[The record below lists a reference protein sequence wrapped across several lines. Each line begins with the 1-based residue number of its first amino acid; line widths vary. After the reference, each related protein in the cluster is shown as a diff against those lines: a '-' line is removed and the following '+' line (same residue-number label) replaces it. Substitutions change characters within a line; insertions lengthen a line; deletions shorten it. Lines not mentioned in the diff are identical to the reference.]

1 MGAIGITITLVSF
14 AGALVAISGSI
25 AYVTNKVTKIEAD
38 TLKCL
43 REIQDLHRE
52 MYHWFDTVGGE
63 TRHTRKITHKK
74 NYRRN

>member
-1 MGAIGITITLVSF
+1 MGTIGITITLVSF

-25 AYVTNKVTKIEAD
+25 AYVTNKVNKIEVD

-52 MYHWFDTVGGE
+52 MYHRFDVVSGE
-63 TRHTRKITHKK
+63 TRHTRKVVEEIDK
-74 NYRRN
+74 RV

>member
-1 MGAIGITITLVSF
+1 MGTIGITITLVSF

-25 AYVTNKVTKIEAD
+25 AYATNKVNKIEAD

-52 MYHWFDTVGGE
+52 MYHRFDVVSGE
-63 TRHTRKITHKK
+63 TRHTRKIVEEIDK
-74 NYRRN
+74 RV

>member
-25 AYVTNKVTKIEAD
+25 AYVTNKANKIEAD
-38 TLKCL
+38 TLKCI

-52 MYHWFDTVGGE
+52 MYHWLDAISGE
-63 TRHTRKITHKK
+63 TKHTRKIVEEIDK
-74 NYRRN
+74 RV

>member
-1 MGAIGITITLVSF
+1 MGTIGIIITLVSF

-25 AYVTNKVTKIEAD
+25 AYVTNKVNKIEAD

-52 MYHWFDTVGGE
+52 MYHWLDAISGE
-63 TRHTRKITHKK
+63 TKHTRKIVEEIDK
-74 NYRRN
+74 RV